1 MVWNENSDFFWTP
14 RENRMSGK
22 NLEHI
27 LRFFFLRR
35 VGLFEW
41 SIQLS
46 AILSSLVR
54 QINLILHILITLN
67 GLNNLADIWLMLDHS
82 KVTKMHFWMIQ
93 SAKKQVFGRFLD
105 LGLLDRLD
113 IAYFDRTICF
123 PTFGNTTRSWS
134 IIQKSPKSIFEWC
147 EVPKMRLLAIILSLV
162 CWIDLILHMM
172 IEFYVFHHS
181 ATLPG
186 HEGSF
191 KSLKKAFLNDPK
203 CQILSLVCR
212 IDLIFCIMR
221 GVKQS
226 NWTTC
231 YKLTMTKKSR
241 WSQRKWYAKSI
252 L

>member
-1 MVWNENSDFFWTP
+1 
-14 RENRMSGK
+14 MSGK

-113 IAYFDRTICF
+113 IAYFGRTICF
-123 PTFGNTTRSWS
+123 PTFGNTTRSWRV
-134 IIQKSPKSIFEWC
+134 IQKPSKCIFEWS
-147 EVPKMRLLAIILSLV
+147 KMPNRGILAVLTTLV
-162 CWIDLILHMM
+162 GWIDLVLHVMTDLHILQH
-172 IEFYVFHHS
+172 
-181 ATLPG
+181 
-186 HEGSF
+186 
-191 KSLKKAFLNDPK
+191 
-203 CQILSLVCR
+203 
-212 IDLIFCIMR
+212 
-221 GVKQS
+221 
-226 NWTTC
+226 
-231 YKLTMTKKSR
+231 
-241 WSQRKWYAKSI
+241 
-252 L
+252 

>member
-113 IAYFDRTICF
+113 IAYFGRTICF
-123 PTFGNTTRSWS
+123 PTFGNTTRSWRV
-134 IIQKSPKSIFEWC
+134 IQKPSKSIFEWSK
-147 EVPKMRLLAIILSLV
+147 VPKNRFWPFSGLRSIG
-162 CWIDLILHMM
+162 
-172 IEFYVFHHS
+172 
-181 ATLPG
+181 AT
-186 HEGSF
+186 
-191 KSLKKAFLNDPK
+191 
-203 CQILSLVCR
+203 
-212 IDLIFCIMR
+212 
-221 GVKQS
+221 
-226 NWTTC
+226 
-231 YKLTMTKKSR
+231 
-241 WSQRKWYAKSI
+241 WYC
-252 L
+252 LFW